1 MLNFFEKKIFAILR
15 GGLGNQ
21 LLIYGSAKNF
31 AKKNNINKIIYINS
45 GDLLDRFSLKNP
57 TFKIKNNQDIRFYF
71 KNFKIKEDSFKNKYI
86 NFIYIFLKYRLFNK
100 VITDQ
105 NIADHKLSFFQRRIN
120 MFGFFLNKKYFIEQ
134 IPIIAEKIY
143 LHRFKN

>member
-21 LLIYGSAKNF
+21 LLIYGSAKIF

-57 TFKIKNNQDIRFYF
+57 AFKIKNNQDIRFYF
-71 KNFKIKEDSFKNKYI
+71 KN
-86 NFIYIFLKYRLFNK
+86 
-100 VITDQ
+100 
-105 NIADHKLSFFQRRIN
+105 
-120 MFGFFLNKKYFIEQ
+120 
-134 IPIIAEKIY
+134 
-143 LHRFKN
+143 